1 MVEQLQRN
9 IQVIQGQ
16 IQVAGQQSVQLIAV
30 TKTVSA
36 NMMRQMYQYGQKRF
50 GENRVNVLL
59 DKQAALADIA
69 SDCEWHF
76 IGRLQ
81 TRQVKEVVHHV
92 DYIHSLDRLKLAE
105 EIQKRATQAVKCF
118 VQVNVSGEQSKAGFS
133 PAELVNVITQLA
145 QYDRIQVV
153 GLMTMEPFD
162 APEEELH
169 QYFKLLHELQQVIK
183 QLQLPH
189 APCKELSMGMSQDY
203 QIAIQE
209 GATYVRIGTALFDG
223 IE

>member
-69 SDCEWHF
+69 GDCEWHF

-81 TRQVKEVVHHV
+81 TRQVKEIVHHV

-118 VQVNVSGEQSKAGFS
+118 VQVNVSGEQSKTGFS

-153 GLMTMEPFD
+153 GLMTMAPFD
-162 APEEELH
+162 APEEELR